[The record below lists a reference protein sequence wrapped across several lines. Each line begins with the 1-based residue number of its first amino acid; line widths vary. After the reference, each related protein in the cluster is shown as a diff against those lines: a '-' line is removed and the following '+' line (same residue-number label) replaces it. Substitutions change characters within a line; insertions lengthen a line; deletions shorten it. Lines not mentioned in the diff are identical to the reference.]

1 MVKIDSLGNKSWMQL
16 YGGKD
21 DDKANAVYECKDGE
35 FVLTGETN
43 SYGRGKNDI
52 FILKTNQIG
61 DKKWMNTVGGNGVD
75 IGRSVQEL
83 QNGGF
88 IISGT
93 STISNLSFDSI
104 LIKADKKGKVSK

>member
-1 MVKIDSLGNKSWMQL
+1 
-16 YGGKD
+16 
-21 DDKANAVYECKDGE
+21 
-35 FVLTGETN
+35 
-43 SYGRGKNDI
+43 
-52 FILKTNQIG
+52 
-61 DKKWMNTVGGNGVD
+61 MNTVGGSGVD

>member
-1 MVKIDSLGNKSWMQL
+1 MKINL
-16 YGGKD
+16 
-21 DDKANAVYECKDGE
+21 V
-35 FVLTGETN
+35 
-43 SYGRGKNDI
+43 
-52 FILKTNQIG
+52 ILKTNQIG
-61 DKKWMNTVGGNGVD
+61 NKKWMSTVGGNGVD

-104 LIKADKKGKVSK
+104 LIKADKKGKVNK

>member
-1 MVKIDSLGNKSWMQL
+1 M
-16 YGGKD
+16 
-21 DDKANAVYECKDGE
+21 NAKMGDL
-35 FVLTGETN
+35 LTGETN

-52 FILKTNQIG
+52 FILKANQIG